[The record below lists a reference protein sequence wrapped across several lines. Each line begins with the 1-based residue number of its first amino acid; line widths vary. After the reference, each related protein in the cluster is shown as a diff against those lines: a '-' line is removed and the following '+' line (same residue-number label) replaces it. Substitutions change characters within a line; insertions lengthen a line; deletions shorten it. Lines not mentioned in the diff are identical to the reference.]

1 MKSCF
6 SLVKHMNTEEV
17 MPAKHVIDAALTF
30 KGKAERGILLGNQKK
45 KIINIWKTQA
55 QNVYM
60 YIEKTSTISSPWL
73 VIENTLSTL
82 RLYTTFHNPICPIT
96 SLLLWRSNLLNVT
109 LNFSHNRQPTASS
122 IYWLF
127 LCLGSSFKLQALSD
141 TFVRNSYFIHSVKI
155 YFSS

>member
-55 QNVYM
+55 QNCLYVY
-60 YIEKTSTISSPWL
+60 W
-73 VIENTLSTL
+73 ENFYDFQSMA
-82 RLYTTFHNPICPIT
+82 RHRKYSVHPKALY
-96 SLLLWRSNLLNVT
+96 
-109 LNFSHNRQPTASS
+109 NFP
-122 IYWLF
+122 
-127 LCLGSSFKLQALSD
+127 
-141 TFVRNSYFIHSVKI
+141 
-155 YFSS
+155 